1 MIDFKVSKQEHQN
14 DLAELVRLFEGATD
28 ECLALEVD
36 YENTDKAFT
45 VRLKSDKY
53 DGFRKNFYF
62 PFGANDELSRKRVE
76 KRYLKIAIYRTLC
89 FLTGVELPYGCLT
102 GIRPTKLYSEIQND
116 RENYGKSARE
126 VFLNDYGVSAEKVDL
141 VERIVE
147 IQRPLRNKSDK
158 ERDVFVFI
166 PFCPTRCA
174 YCSFV
179 SLPLD
184 RQRKLVEPYVEC
196 LIRELEQTRALI
208 RRKRWK
214 IRAVYVGG
222 GTPTSIGADMLDR
235 VLEHCHFK
243 AKEFTVEAGRPDTI
257 DKEIIEVLLKHG
269 VTRISVNPQTFNA
282 QTLERIGRRH
292 KVGDTVNAL
301 SLIHI

>member
-1 MIDFKVSKQEHQN
+1 MC
-14 DLAELVRLFEGATD
+14 A
-28 ECLALEVD
+28 
-36 YENTDKAFT
+36 
-45 VRLKSDKY
+45 
-53 DGFRKNFYF
+53 
-62 PFGANDELSRKRVE
+62 
-76 KRYLKIAIYRTLC
+76 
-89 FLTGVELPYGCLT
+89 
-102 GIRPTKLYSEIQND
+102 TKLYSEIQND

-184 RQRKLVEPYVEC
+184 RQRTLVEPYVEC

-222 GTPTSIGADMLDR
+222 ATPTYIGADMLDR
-235 VLEHCHFK
+235 VLEHCHSK
-243 AKEFTVEAGRPDTI
+243 A
-257 DKEIIEVLLKHG
+257 
-269 VTRISVNPQTFNA
+269 
-282 QTLERIGRRH
+282 
-292 KVGDTVNAL
+292 
-301 SLIHI
+301 